1 MKKKIIYICI
11 SLLLCMSCDKKEDN
25 VFSDSSDERLS
36 ATLQEYE
43 NILHSSPNGWLLS
56 VDTKDGG
63 GYRFWLSFNDKN
75 RVTMLSDLDYT
86 IKTAGETSKIPQ
98 ESSYRLK
105 ALLAPSILFDTY
117 NYLHILADP
126 QKSVNEA
133 ADNAT
138 GLVSDF
144 EFSFIKADNGRLYLR
159 GNYNSRTAFMD
170 PASPAEVE
178 CIAKGG
184 LKTVF
189 DRFNEYVN
197 EVEFPVIQV
206 GDTKLLTKPNMRK
219 TDFAYM
225 DDEENIVEQSIGSY
239 IDLKALTNDV
249 FTSDVHFFEPITILG
264 ETFEGMIWNEDKKC
278 YVMQGTSKSYDVVD
292 NEVPP
297 YPLNF
302 GVNQTFTKLYLDAN
316 TMQGTI
322 PQKFMD
328 QVYTPAYNSL
338 LGNKRTMLY
347 IECSFSENATSGKPQ
362 LNLWIRYQNAA
373 GSGYTAKWYYPYE
386 INDDGTLTFTD
397 REQTGSSNERGQE
410 PYLRKIAD
418 FFCTVEYS
426 KYSTSSWAESVK
438 SKVTPHTFRVDWAPN
453 RTPGLTGNIG
463 GLYRVDDEELYI
475 AGQLSAK

>member
-1 MKKKIIYICI
+1 MKKKIVYLCI
-11 SLLLCMSCDKKEDN
+11 SLLLCVSCDKKEGN
-25 VFSDSSDERLS
+25 IYSTSSDDRLNE
-36 ATLQEYE
+36 TLGEYQD
-43 NILHSSPNGWLLS
+43 ILDSSPNGWLLS

-75 RVTMLSDLDYT
+75 RVTMLSDLDYN
-86 IKTAGETSKIPQ
+86 IKTAGETSKVPQ

-105 ALLAPSILFDTY
+105 GLLAPSILFDTY

-126 QKSVNEA
+126 QKTVNGATE
-133 ADNAT
+133 NGT

-159 GNYNSRTAFMD
+159 GNYNSRTAYMD
-170 PASPAEVE
+170 PVSPKEME
-178 CIAKGG
+178 YIAKGG
-184 LKTVF
+184 LTAVYDK
-189 DRFNEYVN
+189 FNEYLDEN
-197 EVEFPVIQV
+197 EFPVIQI
-206 GDTKLLTKPNMRK
+206 GDTKLLTKPNIRK

-225 DDEENIVEQSIGSY
+225 DSEKNIIEKSIGSY
-239 IDLKALTNDV
+239 MDLKALTDNV

-264 ETFEGMIWNEDKKC
+264 ETFEGMTWNEDKKQ
-278 YVMQGTSKSYDVVD
+278 YVMQGVSQSYEVAD
-292 NEVPP
+292 NGVPP

-302 GVNQTFTKLYLDAN
+302 GVNQTFTKLFFDAN
-316 TMQGTI
+316 IMQGTI

-328 QVYTPAYNSL
+328 EVYTPAYNSL
-338 LGNKRTMLY
+338 LGNKRTILY

-362 LNLWIRYQNAA
+362 MNLWVRYQNSS
-373 GSGYTAKWYYPYE
+373 GSGYTAKWYYSYD
-386 INDDGTLTFTD
+386 INEDGTLTFTD

-410 PYLRKIAD
+410 PYLKKIVD

-438 SKVTPHTFRVDWAPN
+438 SKVTPHTFRLDWAPN
-453 RTPGLTGNIG
+453 KTPGLTGNIG
-463 GLYRVDDEELYI
+463 GIYRIDNEELYI